1 MDPIHK
7 KGPGWIIIVSFTL
20 VFLVTYPLHMYIAE
34 LYLEDNDFIFLLAKY
49 CIGFLYVIF
58 IPMIILILQTE
69 IRQRVSMILWHKVP
83 RNTNNDENNANNVEL
98 LEELPN
104 N

>member
-1 MDPIHK
+1 
-7 KGPGWIIIVSFTL
+7 
-20 VFLVTYPLHMYIAE
+20 MYIAE

-69 IRQRVSMILWHKVP
+69 IRQRVSMILRHKT
-83 RNTNNDENNANNVEL
+83 NTTTNNTETANNVEL

-104 N
+104 LDNGANANAAGGN